1 MGKDRFF
8 SITLSVEESD
18 LWIGW
23 NGAKEEE
30 DPQFASELKSWAC
43 HALERLRAPLRR
55 YVADHPTFLTTLE
68 SWPSDLSASP
78 LVQTL
83 LRSSQNVGVGPMA
96 AVAGGIAEALGVELV
111 DTFHFQELVIEN
123 GGDLWI
129 SVRSPLQV
137 SVYAGLSSLSGK
149 IGITVLPE
157 HSPCGVAC
165 SSGTVGPSKSFG
177 RADAAVVVCKSA
189 PSADAWAT
197 ALGNRIRYQRDLLPA
212 VNGLWDLGRQETLG
226 EDDKIMG
233 ILAILADRMAAVG
246 TVPIGG
252 L

>member
-8 SITLSVEESD
+8 SITLSVEQSD

-23 NGAKEEE
+23 NGGSGAGKE
-30 DPQFASELKSWAC
+30 DFASELQSWGRSE
-43 HALERLRAPLRR
+43 LEGLRESLEG
-55 YVADHPTFLTTLE
+55 YISDHPPFLTTLE
-68 SWPSDLSASP
+68 SWNEDPFAPP

-83 LRSSQNVGVGPMA
+83 IRSSQNVHVGPMA
-96 AVAGGIAEALGVELV
+96 AVAGGVAEALGKRLDEKY
-111 DTFHFQELVIEN
+111 HFRELVIEN

-129 SVRSPLQV
+129 SIRSPLRV

-149 IGITVLPE
+149 IGITIMPE
-157 HSPCGVAC
+157 HSPCGLAC

-177 RADAAVVVCKSA
+177 KADAAVVVCKSA

-197 ALGNRIRYQRDLLPA
+197 ALGNRIRYSSDLLPA
-212 VNGLWDLGRQETLG
+212 VNEIWNAGRQETLG
-226 EDDKIMG
+226 DDDKIMG

-246 TVPIGG
+246 TLPIGG